1 MAKSII
7 LGGNINISVKIILK
21 LIKFTVLFLLIF
33 FLGYK
38 IGLEK
43 EDILN
48 DNAKEKKDLF
58 SCPHIMEK
66 DIRYKDYLTD
76 YETSVTSEIEFI
88 ENPEI
93 VKINKPFIEK
103 EFEEGLYKLPPD
115 DKGWTSKDLDV
126 DGDGKKETI
135 ISANIAMNRTPHIVL
150 IVKNG
155 NIIFEANGANIW
167 IKEAPNGF
175 ILSETVE
182 FGWYPYKKEL
192 TRYISKDGG
201 FMPVWKQIEC
211 AVDFN

>member
-1 MAKSII
+1 MVDNYQTKKQFLINEETI
-7 LGGNINISVKIILK
+7 VNI
-21 LIKFTVLFLLIF
+21 IKFITLFLLIF

-43 EDILN
+43 QNISN
-48 DNAKEKKDLF
+48 QSIKEKKEIF
-58 SCPHIMEK
+58 NCPHTMKK
-66 DIRYKDYLTD
+66 DSRYIDYLTD

-135 ISANIAMNRTPHIVL
+135 ISANIAMNRTPHIATV
-150 IVKNG
+150 VKDG

-167 IKEAPNGF
+167 IKEAPKGF

-192 TRYISKDGG
+192 TRYIYIDGG